1 MTETALPRQYFIYN
15 DYDGRTAL
23 RRIQNMQKKFS
34 LKNNRLA
41 KTIILSG
48 AILIIVAFV
57 ILRYEGFFSI
67 ISKVINIFRPIII
80 GGVIAFAL
88 NRPINFFHAKYRTLF
103 FWLGEKLGAK
113 RKNRRRK
120 SANNTGRASFICSC
134 VTTYIILI
142 AIIVGIIWFIVPQ
155 ISESI
160 SMFSANFN
168 DYTNNL
174 INFFESNKF
183 RLDYLMDKI
192 DLGDMLEK
200 VKEKISELP
209 EYIPCRGLSNG
220 SSRCDSCRFVNS

>member
-1 MTETALPRQYFIYN
+1 M
-15 DYDGRTAL
+15 
-23 RRIQNMQKKFS
+23 
-34 LKNNRLA
+34 
-41 KTIILSG
+41 
-48 AILIIVAFV
+48 
-57 ILRYEGFFSI
+57 
-67 ISKVINIFRPIII
+67 INIFRPIII

-209 EYIPCRGLSNG
+209 EYIPTVLAKTMDITSGIIG
-220 SSRCDSCRFVNS
+220 TVVDTVVGFVFSIYILMDKQNLKKTC